1 MSHFNF
7 IICKEHKFFGNIFS
21 NDELSKTD
29 ALKDLKTFHGKFV
42 RFLRVAVFL
51 QNSFKIKDELMSAD
65 CSDFGEIKDLISSAK
80 KKKNPKF
87 TLQTYAFVYQRS
99 MDFPHG
105 RFDYETLTTLS
116 LHRIIN
122 VKTYLHHSHVTGK
135 IIGYAHDFC
144 NMKIRENQNQFSCIV
159 HNFFGFDMFI
169 LIKGIRLSVWA
180 TKDVNIGG
188 TGLTNIDFASI
199 TNQLKF
205 IDTMKYF
212 PTSLGQLPST
222 LDDVEKKKH

>member
-1 MSHFNF
+1 
-7 IICKEHKFFGNIFS
+7 
-21 NDELSKTD
+21 
-29 ALKDLKTFHGKFV
+29 
-42 RFLRVAVFL
+42 
-51 QNSFKIKDELMSAD
+51 
-65 CSDFGEIKDLISSAK
+65 
-80 KKKNPKF
+80 
-87 TLQTYAFVYQRS
+87 

-199 TNQLKF
+199 TNQVKF
-205 IDTMKYF
+205 IDAMKYF
-212 PTSLGQLPST
+212 LTSLGQLVST
-222 LDDVEKKKH
+222 LDDVKKKHIEKLTLQF

>member
-1 MSHFNF
+1 
-7 IICKEHKFFGNIFS
+7 
-21 NDELSKTD
+21 
-29 ALKDLKTFHGKFV
+29 
-42 RFLRVAVFL
+42 
-51 QNSFKIKDELMSAD
+51 
-65 CSDFGEIKDLISSAK
+65 
-80 KKKNPKF
+80 
-87 TLQTYAFVYQRS
+87 

-105 RFDYETLTTLS
+105 RFDYETLTTLNFFES

-144 NMKIRENQNQFSCIV
+144 NMKIRENQNQFSCIA
-159 HNFFGFDMFI
+159 HSFFGFDMFV

-199 TNQLKF
+199 TNQVKF
-205 IDTMKYF
+205 IDAMKYF
-212 PTSLGQLPST
+212 LTSLGQLVST
-222 LDDVEKKKH
+222 LDDVKKKHIEKLTLQF